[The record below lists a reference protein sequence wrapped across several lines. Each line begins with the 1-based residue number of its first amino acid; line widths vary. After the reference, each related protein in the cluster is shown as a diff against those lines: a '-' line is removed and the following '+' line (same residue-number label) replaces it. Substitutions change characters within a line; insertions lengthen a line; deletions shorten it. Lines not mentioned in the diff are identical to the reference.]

1 MAMDINALAKQFT
14 DFYYQTFDT
23 ERSGLVSLYKAESML
38 TWEGQQILG
47 VNAIIQKLTSLPFG
61 KVQHQVS
68 TVDAQPSVPNTA
80 NLIVS
85 VTGFLLVDD
94 DSNPIR
100 YSQAFHLVST
110 DSGYYVYN
118 DIFRLNYG

>member
-1 MAMDINALAKQFT
+1 MDINAIAKTFT
-14 DFYYQTFDT
+14 EFYYQTFDT
-23 ERSGLVSLYKAESML
+23 NRSQLVALYKDESML

-47 VNAIIQKLTSLPFG
+47 VNAIIEKLTTLPFG
-61 KVQHQVS
+61 KVQHQVT

-94 DSNPIR
+94 DVNPMR
-100 YSQAFHLVST
+100 YSQAFHLVSR
-110 DSGYYVYN
+110 DNSYYVYN

>member
-1 MAMDINALAKQFT
+1 MDINAIAEKFT
-14 DFYYQTFDT
+14 DFYYRTFDT
-23 ERSGLVSLYKAESML
+23 DRHGLAPLYKDESML

-47 VNAIIQKLTSLPFG
+47 VQRIIEKLTTLPFA

-85 VTGFLLVDD
+85 VTGFLLVDG

-100 YSQAFHLVST
+100 YSQAFHLVSA
-110 DSGYYVYN
+110 DGGYYVYN